1 MFFVDNFSTAK
12 LYAAKGLN
20 TSTLETEPDDES
32 TPVKR
37 KARQPLRYEQGDY
50 GCKHPKRKR
59 QSEPAVE
66 VRSVNPEGYS
76 MLETMPGQRNS
87 NHSGEESS
95 ARRGQDDMSNDVD
108 LMQDIHNEKTS
119 VIPSRRQAAL
129 DSSVESSDCESETSC
144 EASPPFKK
152 PVAQPNTEERQKAKR
167 SLSNV
172 CRESQSQ
179 NQIVVPGKQSSP
191 VTSDE
196 FGRSIFQSLF

>member
-1 MFFVDNFSTAK
+1 MCFADNFSTAK

-50 GCKHPKRKR
+50 DCKHPKRKR

-66 VRSVNPEGYS
+66 VRSVDPEDHS
-76 MLETMPGQRNS
+76 MLGTIPGQRS
-87 NHSGEESS
+87 AKHGGEESS

-108 LMQDIHNEKTS
+108 VRHDANNEKKS
-119 VIPSRRQAAL
+119 VNPSRRQAAL
-129 DSSVESSDCESETSC
+129 DSSVESSDCGSETSC
-144 EASPPFKK
+144 EASPPLKK

-167 SLSNV
+167 SLSNM

-179 NQIVVPGKQSSP
+179 NQTVVPGKQSSH